1 MYFWIFCDAVIGK
14 MSMKWTYL
22 GILNHEILSL
32 QNACT
37 SCSESVTPSAGIMN
51 AAGCSPYFF
60 DGQPT
65 TATSL
70 TPGMVPRKSS
80 TSFGE
85 MFSPP
90 RIMRSL
96 RRPVM

>member
-1 MYFWIFCDAVIGK
+1 MYFCIFCDAVIGK
-14 MSMKWTYL
+14 TSRKWTYF

-32 QNACT
+32 QNAAT
-37 SCSESVTPSAGIMN
+37 SSSLSVTPSAGITN
-51 AAGCSPYFF
+51 AAGCSPYFL

-70 TPGMVPRKSS
+70 TPGIVPMKSS

-90 RIMRSL
+90 RMMSR
-96 RRPVM
+96 